1 MKNLLKFFAVSIKK
15 SFFFS
20 CSNFFLET
28 IFDIYSYEFNIIF
41 KILLI
46 NSLIRI
52 IFGPQNL
59 FLNMTD
65 EQKSLKF
72 ILIICAIIQIFLI
85 LSSLIFFDL
94 IYLAISFLISNLIK
108 HLWLKK
114 ILYKKLNSQ
123 I

>member
-1 MKNLLKFFAVSIKK
+1 
-15 SFFFS
+15 
-20 CSNFFLET
+20 
-28 IFDIYSYEFNIIF
+28 
-41 KILLI
+41 
-46 NSLIRI
+46 
-52 IFGPQNL
+52 
-59 FLNMTD
+59 MTD